1 MHQDPNDAANTPH
14 AQAHAAR
21 QAYAIPHP
29 VEAIQKNWL
38 ADQFKTKTNALNAIY
53 GHALPLSLKMEAAT
67 LGQCKRLP
75 CHNSNFL
82 GLNTLLNRDETIEYE
97 DFLNR
102 ECNEPPTSRASGVAQ
117 LAHPPP
123 PRAAADTC
131 EVETDMRA
139 LLERTYGVEARSF
152 TGPRLGSGGGSA
164 CALPR
169 AGVASRKDM
178 C

>member
-21 QAYAIPHP
+21 QAYATPHP

-53 GHALPLSLKMEAAT
+53 GHALPLSLKMEAAI

-75 CHNSNFL
+75 CHSSSFL

-102 ECNEPPTSRASGVAQ
+102 ECNEPPTNRASGVAQ
-117 LAHPPP
+117 LAHALSPLPAHHRCTAERQP
-123 PRAAADTC
+123 TLRTC
-131 EVETDMRA
+131 IGVGRCCGTRP
-139 LLERTYGVEARSF
+139 LLIHH
-152 TGPRLGSGGGSA
+152 
-164 CALPR
+164 
-169 AGVASRKDM
+169 RKDVRM
-178 C
+178 A